1 VPESELDAFLRFLTC
16 FLLEWGCV
24 FLFVLFFEVVLPA
37 SVDKISDVVS
47 GQLSHWVRQAVS
59 CHDDAA
65 FLLVDRSS
73 IRYKVRFMTC
83 FMCIS

>member
-1 VPESELDAFLRFLTC
+1 MFF
-16 FLLEWGCV
+16 LEWGCV
-24 FLFVLFFEVVLPA
+24 FFLSFFFEVVHPA

>member
-1 VPESELDAFLRFLTC
+1 MPESELDAFLRFLT
-16 FLLEWGCV
+16 WGGGG
-24 FLFVLFFEVVLPA
+24 LFVVEVVLPA
-37 SVDKISDVVS
+37 SVDKICDVVS

-73 IRYKVRFMTC
+73 IRYKVRFM
-83 FMCIS
+83 CIS